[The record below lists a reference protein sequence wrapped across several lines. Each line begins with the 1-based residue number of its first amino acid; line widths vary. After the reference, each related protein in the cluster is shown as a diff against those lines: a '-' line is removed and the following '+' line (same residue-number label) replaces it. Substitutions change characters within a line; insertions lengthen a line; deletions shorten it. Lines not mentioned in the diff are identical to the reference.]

1 MYVYSMYIYIYV
13 YRKIPSPAAH
23 FLLHIASDLKKLFE
37 AC

>member
-1 MYVYSMYIYIYV
+1 MYTVCIYIYV